1 MSKKR
6 ILLGWELGAGFGY
19 CLQLR
24 RVADA
29 LAAAGHR
36 PVLAL
41 RTLDYA
47 HRLFADRA
55 YPVLQAP
62 WLIGRLTPQ
71 ARAHGFEPTG
81 FADLMACNGFGSVD
95 HLYSM
100 LRGWRDLI
108 DALRPDLV
116 VTRYAPLL
124 ALAAYGRLPAV
135 VFGSAYSTPPADG
148 PEFPRLM
155 DDVEPYADQAHML
168 ETVRAVQ
175 QRFGA
180 PRPDTLA
187 EIYRGQRRVVLGL
200 PELDPYR
207 QTRREPCAGMFEDA
221 PPPSAVA
228 TDTVHAYLAG
238 DGPGAWQAVEAL
250 LASGLQGQ
258 IYARDADPALAARLA
273 GSPIRW
279 LESPPGAIDAAASAA
294 LVVHHGGPGTA
305 YAALSAGRP
314 QLLLPQ
320 VMDQWLTALALAQ
333 APHAR
338 IVAEE
343 AAPEEAAEQLRR
355 LATDPVARQSAF
367 DAAIDLQA
375 RGMHGAWRRVVEAC
389 QDLLAEGSGA

>member
-1 MSKKR
+1 MKT

-24 RVADA
+24 QLADA

-41 RTLDYA
+41 RTLDHA
-47 HRLFADRA
+47 HRLFADRP

-62 WLIGRLTPQ
+62 WLIGRLSRE
-71 ARAHGFEPTG
+71 ARVHGFNPTG

-108 DALRPDLV
+108 DLLRPDLV

-148 PEFPRLM
+148 PEFPRLLY
-155 DDVEPYADQAHML
+155 DVPPYANQSRML

-175 QRFGA
+175 KRFGA
-180 PRPDTLA
+180 RLPDTLA
-187 EIYRGQRRVVLGL
+187 EIYRGERRVVLGL
-200 PELDPYR
+200 PEFDYR
-207 QTRREPCAGMFEDA
+207 KLRREPCAGMFEDA
-221 PPPSAVA
+221 PPPRPVDA
-228 TDTVHAYLAG
+228 DGFHAYLSGG
-238 DGPGAWQAVEAL
+238 DSAAWLAVEAL
-250 LASGLQGQ
+250 IGSGLPGQ
-258 IYARDADPALAARLA
+258 IYARDADPALSERVAD
-273 GSPIRW
+273 SPIRW
-279 LESPPGAIDAAASAA
+279 LDKPPDAIAAAAGAA

-305 YAALSAGRP
+305 YAALAAGRP
-314 QLLLPQ
+314 QMLLPQ
-320 VMDQWLTALALAQ
+320 VMDQWLTSIALAETAHAEIVDDE
-333 APHAR
+333 APPAV
-338 IVAEE
+338 VAD
-343 AAPEEAAEQLRR
+343 QLRR
-355 LATDPVARQSAF
+355 LATQAGARRSAL
-367 DAAIDLQA
+367 AAAHDLQQ

-389 QDLLAEGSGA
+389 QALLA